1 MKRLFSFVG
10 NMLSSASDTSSKR
23 VIAVGSFMALVG
35 CGVASAFGHTPD
47 LHIVDS
53 FTILAGGASVLTV
66 AEKLFTPK
74 SPKGD

>member
-1 MKRLFSFVG
+1 MRKFVK
-10 NMLSSASDTSSKR
+10 NMLSSSDETSSKR
-23 VIAVGSFMALVG
+23 VIAVGSFVALIVCAG
-35 CGVASAFGHTPD
+35 ASAFGHTPD